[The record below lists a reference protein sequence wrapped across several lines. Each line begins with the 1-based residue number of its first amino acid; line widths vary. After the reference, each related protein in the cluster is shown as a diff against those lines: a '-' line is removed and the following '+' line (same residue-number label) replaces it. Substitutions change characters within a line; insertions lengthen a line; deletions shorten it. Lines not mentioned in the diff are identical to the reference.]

1 MKYYKP
7 YSELI
12 ADFGRYR
19 VVSAFWS
26 FCEYVDIRGKKQQ
39 HLVPKNPLYITMFLI
54 IDTET
59 KVNSETL
66 IVSAKTTQKA
76 AIRYAERLCYD

>member
-19 VVSAFWS
+19 VVYAFWS
-26 FCEYVDIRGKKQQ
+26 FCQYVDIRGKKQQ
-39 HLVPKNPLYITMFLI
+39 HLVAKNPLFLI
-54 IDTET
+54 IDTKT
-59 KVNSETL
+59 KVNSETV

-76 AIRYAERLCYD
+76 AIRYAERLCHD